1 MSKRCSFIV
10 FPLLRARLQLLL
22 QPCPSARPG
31 RGGGKRNRCGFGA
44 GAQAKRGATAVSIL
58 LAGREG
64 QRPSPSPVCGRQAA
78 KRRRQGWKPKAET
91 ARGFGSRQPGRAS
104 AGRQAHMN
112 KGNVWCYLL
121 SCSNL
126 RDYLANDG
134 GSPFEE
140 WFTGIDAPAAAKVAV
155 ALARLEHGNLSNAKG
170 VGEGALEYRIDWGP
184 GYLQKQAGIEL
195 HVTPQPR

>member
-1 MSKRCSFIV
+1 
-10 FPLLRARLQLLL
+10 
-22 QPCPSARPG
+22 
-31 RGGGKRNRCGFGA
+31 
-44 GAQAKRGATAVSIL
+44 
-58 LAGREG
+58 
-64 QRPSPSPVCGRQAA
+64 
-78 KRRRQGWKPKAET
+78 
-91 ARGFGSRQPGRAS
+91 
-104 AGRQAHMN
+104 MN